1 MSKVFYNAIISEC
14 ISERTEEKDYGCDHS
29 LNRHEHILGA
39 RILLSIR
46 NVEKSMPGSYL
57 LMQPGAHTAETERD
71 REIQRETV

>member
-1 MSKVFYNAIISEC
+1 MSKFFTIYISEC

-39 RILLSIR
+39 RIFLSIR